1 MAISYGTYTITNIQ
15 EGSQIWTTSVAPTT
29 PNYTFNI
36 SNLTGDSETS
46 IKVGDIIMYDF
57 YRYTVSNVNSD
68 GTTVLT
74 GDRTSIRGATGAS
87 ATTYHLI
94 LSTLAIV
101 KGSTGSL
108 SPSSIVLTAKS
119 QSGSNAMANYSGR
132 FKIETTTDNST
143 WSTKYTS
150 SGNEAT
156 KTYTLPTGI
165 VAVRCSLYLAG
176 GTTTLLDQQ
185 TVPVVTN
192 GIEIISTSVTY
203 QSGTSGTTKPTGTWQ
218 TTIPSVAQGNYL
230 WTKTVVNYSDGT
242 STESYSV
249 ARQGN
254 NGTNGTNGTSPTV
267 SSTTVQYQQ
276 STNGSTTPTG
286 SWSNNPPTAVAGQY
300 IWTKTTITYS
310 DGASAVSYSVSKNG
324 TNGTNGNSISI
335 TSTAVTYQAG
345 TSGTTKPTGNW
356 QTSIPSVSQGGY
368 LWTKTVVN
376 YSDGSSTESY
386 STARQGS
393 NGTNGTNGT
402 SPTVSSTVIEYQQAT
417 DGKNVPTGTWSTTPP
432 TAVAGQY
439 IWTRTT
445 ITYSDNATAV
455 SYSVGKNGTN
465 GNSITITSTSVTYQK
480 GTNGTTKPT
489 GSWGTSIP
497 SVGEGE
503 YLWTKTVVNYSD
515 GKSTES
521 YSVSR
526 NATNGRNGTSP
537 TVSSTVTEYAQ
548 STDGVNK
555 PTSGWNTTPPTA
567 IPEQYI
573 WSRVTVTYSDNAT
586 AVSYSVSRNGTDGTS
601 ISISSTSVTYQKGTS
616 GTTKPTG
623 TWQTGIPSVGEGEY
637 LWTKTVVTYS
647 DSSKTESYNVS
658 RNATNGISPTVT
670 STVTEYVQSDSGTNK
685 PSSGWN
691 GTPPTAIANKYMW
704 TRVTVTYSDG
714 ATAISYS
721 VAKNGTNGNN
731 GVNTATIYLYKR
743 ATSTPSVPSGNTT
756 YTFSTKIL
764 TGTLDN
770 WEQSIPTGTDTCYVI
785 AATASSTSS
794 TDTIPSSEWSTPI
807 QFNGTDGTNG
817 YNQATIFLYHRGAS
831 ATKPSTSVTYT
842 FSSGALSSTPTGWS
856 RTVPA
861 VDTDKNPCWVT
872 TAVAISKNSSVS
884 IASSGWATP
893 TKMVEDGIDGID
905 GIDGKDGKDG
915 TDGKDGKDAY
925 TVSLSNDNHTFA
937 GDTTKAIQASVDCS
951 VIGFKGATQVSV
963 TIGTI
968 TGQPAGMTTSITGNN
983 TTNAYFTVSVTA
995 SMTTRNGVLTIPVTI
1010 DGKAFTKKFTYSL
1023 ALKGEKG
1030 ENGGSWYSGTGI
1042 TGTSTT
1048 ATIFSNSGITS
1059 AVVGDMYLNT
1069 TKYNTYRCTLGGNAS
1084 TAKWVYVNNIKG
1096 IGISSIK
1103 NQYYLHTSS
1112 TTAPAS
1118 TVTWLDAPPAY
1129 IKDRYYWTR
1138 SCITWSDGSD
1148 PTTTTPVFDN
1158 ALTDANKNAEDAKL
1172 VANNYLSSDSTGIMI
1187 ADLSNGNQTP
1197 SQATGRNVFINNTSV
1212 NIRNGHTTVLA
1223 KFEANGTTIGEEN
1236 KGHTTITNTQM
1247 AIYANNGQNN
1257 GECAEVGVL
1266 GAINDPITGLAT
1278 ITEILDIQTS
1288 DVSVIGHGNGCY
1300 ATYVVNNVES
1310 VLVNDQS
1317 VSWQLNGTDSGHWVD
1332 LPDVTAEQADLYG
1345 QCTITYNTFTTL
1357 TSVRFGTNVQ
1367 ATSANSFAVG
1377 ERVKATAPNSSALGF
1392 NTEASG
1398 LYSHAYGM
1406 SCTASGDFSSANGRL
1421 AQASGDGSHAE
1432 GLRTVASGHFSCT
1445 NGYQTIASSNYQM
1458 AIGRC
1463 NEEAPNALFIIG
1475 NGEDRYQ
1482 RSNAFVVNR
1491 DGSVNSSGTIKQNG
1505 TAVSLNGH
1513 NHSASNIT
1521 SGTLSIERGGSGSSG
1536 VTSITTI
1543 ENVAASGSG
1552 YSVTQAQ
1559 FCSWGK
1565 VATIHLAVKK
1575 NSSAGSGT
1583 QTICTL
1589 KSGCRPKFASPGNY
1603 GYASNCVIATDGAI
1617 TISGSVAAN
1626 ALLQIYATYVLA

>member
-1 MAISYGTYTITNIQ
+1 MAVSYGTYTITNIQ

-29 PNYTFNI
+29 PNYTFTI

-132 FKIETTTDNST
+132 FKIETTTNNST

-156 KTYTLPTGI
+156 KTYTLPTDI

-192 GIEIISTSVTY
+192 GIEITSTSVTY
-203 QSGTSGTTKPTGTWQ
+203 QS
-218 TTIPSVAQGNYL
+218 
-230 WTKTVVNYSDGT
+230 
-242 STESYSV
+242 
-249 ARQGN
+249 
-254 NGTNGTNGTSPTV
+254 
-267 SSTTVQYQQ
+267 
-276 STNGSTTPTG
+276 
-286 SWSNNPPTAVAGQY
+286 
-300 IWTKTTITYS
+300 
-310 DGASAVSYSVSKNG
+310 
-324 TNGTNGNSISI
+324 
-335 TSTAVTYQAG
+335 
-345 TSGTTKPTGNW
+345 
-356 QTSIPSVSQGGY
+356 
-368 LWTKTVVN
+368 
-376 YSDGSSTESY
+376 
-386 STARQGS
+386 
-393 NGTNGTNGT
+393 
-402 SPTVSSTVIEYQQAT
+402 
-417 DGKNVPTGTWSTTPP
+417 
-432 TAVAGQY
+432 
-439 IWTRTT
+439 
-445 ITYSDNATAV
+445 
-455 SYSVGKNGTN
+455 
-465 GNSITITSTSVTYQK
+465 
-480 GTNGTTKPT
+480 
-489 GSWGTSIP
+489 
-497 SVGEGE
+497 
-503 YLWTKTVVNYSD
+503 
-515 GKSTES
+515 
-521 YSVSR
+521 
-526 NATNGRNGTSP
+526 
-537 TVSSTVTEYAQ
+537 
-548 STDGVNK
+548 
-555 PTSGWNTTPPTA
+555 
-567 IPEQYI
+567 
-573 WSRVTVTYSDNAT
+573 
-586 AVSYSVSRNGTDGTS
+586 
-601 ISISSTSVTYQKGTS
+601 GTS

-647 DSSKTESYNVS
+647 DSSKTESYSVS
-658 RNATNGISPTVT
+658 RNATNGTSPTVT

-691 GTPPTAIANKYMW
+691 TTPPTAIANKYMW
-704 TRVTVTYSDG
+704 TKVTVTYSDG

-756 YTFSTKIL
+756 YTFSTKAL

-794 TDTIPSSEWSTPI
+794 TDTISSSEWSTPI

-905 GIDGKDGKDG
+905 GKDGKNG
-915 TDGKDGKDAY
+915 TDGKDAY
-925 TVSLSNDNHTFA
+925 TISLSNDNHTFA

-951 VIGFKGATQVSV
+951 VIGFKGGTQVPV

-968 TGQPAGMTTSITGNN
+968 TGMPNGMSVPPPTNN
-983 TTNAYFTVSVTA
+983 GTTNAYFTVNVTT

-1010 DGKAFTKKFTYSL
+1010 DGKSFTKKFTYSL
-1023 ALKGEKG
+1023 ALKGDKG
-1030 ENGGSWYSGTGI
+1030 DKGGTWYSGTGI
-1042 TGTSTT
+1042 TGTNTT
-1048 ATIFSNSGITS
+1048 ATIFSNSGISS

-1069 TKYNTYRCTLGGNAS
+1069 TTYNTYRCTVAGNAS

-1129 IKDRYYWTR
+1129 EKNHYYWTR
-1138 SCITWSDGSD
+1138 SYITWSGGNN

-1212 NIRNGHTTVLA
+1212 NIRNGQSKLA
-1223 KFEANGTTIGEEN
+1223 VFGADGVCIGNEN
-1236 KGHTTITNTQM
+1236 KGHTVVDNSKMT
-1247 AIYANNGQNN
+1247 IYAGTGSNDMV
-1257 GECAEVGVL
+1257 EVGVL

-1278 ITEILDIQTS
+1278 ITEILDIQTF

-1310 VLVNDQS
+1310 VFVNDQS
-1317 VSWQLNGTDSGHWVD
+1317 VSWQLNGTSSGHWID

-1345 QCTITYNTFTTL
+1345 QCTITYNTLTTL

-1377 ERVKATAPNSSALGF
+1377 ERVRATAPNSSALGF

-1406 SCTASGDFSSANGRL
+1406 SCTASGAFSSANGRL

-1432 GLRTVASGHFSCT
+1432 GLRTVASGYFSCT
-1445 NGYQTIASSNYQM
+1445 NGFETIASSNYQM

-1491 DGSVNSSGTIKQNG
+1491 DGSVNSSGTITQNG

-1521 SGTLSIERGGSGSSG
+1521 SGTLPIERGGSGSSG
-1536 VTSITTI
+1536 TTSITTI
-1543 ENVAASGSG
+1543 ESVATAGSG

>member
-1 MAISYGTYTITNIQ
+1 MAVSYGTYTITNIQ

-29 PNYTFNI
+29 PNYTFTI

-132 FKIETTTDNST
+132 FKIETTTNNST

-156 KTYTLPTGI
+156 KTYILPTDI

-192 GIEIISTSVTY
+192 GIEITSTSVTY
-203 QSGTSGTTKPTGTWQ
+203 QSGTSGTTKPIGTWQ

-254 NGTNGTNGTSPTV
+254 NGTNGEDGTSPTV
-267 SSTTVQYQQ
+267 T
-276 STNGSTTPTG
+276 
-286 SWSNNPPTAVAGQY
+286 
-300 IWTKTTITYS
+300 
-310 DGASAVSYSVSKNG
+310 
-324 TNGTNGNSISI
+324 
-335 TSTAVTYQAG
+335 
-345 TSGTTKPTGNW
+345 
-356 QTSIPSVSQGGY
+356 
-368 LWTKTVVN
+368 
-376 YSDGSSTESY
+376 
-386 STARQGS
+386 
-393 NGTNGTNGT
+393 
-402 SPTVSSTVIEYQQAT
+402 
-417 DGKNVPTGTWSTTPP
+417 
-432 TAVAGQY
+432 
-439 IWTRTT
+439 
-445 ITYSDNATAV
+445 
-455 SYSVGKNGTN
+455 
-465 GNSITITSTSVTYQK
+465 
-480 GTNGTTKPT
+480 
-489 GSWGTSIP
+489 
-497 SVGEGE
+497 
-503 YLWTKTVVNYSD
+503 
-515 GKSTES
+515 
-521 YSVSR
+521 
-526 NATNGRNGTSP
+526 
-537 TVSSTVTEYAQ
+537 STVTEYVQ

-647 DSSKTESYNVS
+647 DSSKTESYSVS
-658 RNATNGISPTVT
+658 RNATNGTSPTVT

-691 GTPPTAIANKYMW
+691 TTPPTAIANKYMW
-704 TRVTVTYSDG
+704 TKVTVTYSDG

-756 YTFSTKIL
+756 YTFSTKAL

-794 TDTIPSSEWSTPI
+794 TDTISSSEWSTPI

-905 GIDGKDGKDG
+905 GKDG
-915 TDGKDGKDAY
+915 TDGKDAY
-925 TVSLSNDNHTFA
+925 TISLSNDNHTFA

-968 TGQPAGMTTSITGNN
+968 TGQPTGMTTSITGNN
-983 TTNAYFTVSVTA
+983 TTNAYFTVNVTA

-1010 DGKAFTKKFTYSL
+1010 DGKSFTKKFTYSL
-1023 ALKGEKG
+1023 ALKGDKG
-1030 ENGGSWYSGTGI
+1030 DKGGTWYSGTGI

-1048 ATIFSNSGITS
+1048 ATIFSNSGISS
-1059 AVVGDMYLNT
+1059 AIVGDMYLNT
-1069 TKYNTYRCTLGGNAS
+1069 TTYNTYRCTVAGNAS

-1096 IGISSIK
+1096 GKGDVGNTGKGISSIK
-1103 NQYYLHTSS
+1103 NQYYLSTSN
-1112 TTAPAS
+1112 TTQTGGS
-1118 TVTWLDAPPAY
+1118 WVDTVPTY
-1129 IKDRYYWTR
+1129 VSGRYYWTK
-1138 SCITWSDGSD
+1138 SHIVWSDNTETD
-1148 PTTTTPVFDN
+1148 TQAVLDN
-1158 ALTDANKNAEDAKL
+1158 ALT
-1172 VANNYLSSDSTGIMI
+1172 
-1187 ADLSNGNQTP
+1187 
-1197 SQATGRNVFINNTSV
+1197 
-1212 NIRNGHTTVLA
+1212 
-1223 KFEANGTTIGEEN
+1223 
-1236 KGHTTITNTQM
+1236 
-1247 AIYANNGQNN
+1247 
-1257 GECAEVGVL
+1257 
-1266 GAINDPITGLAT
+1266 
-1278 ITEILDIQTS
+1278 
-1288 DVSVIGHGNGCY
+1288 
-1300 ATYVVNNVES
+1300 
-1310 VLVNDQS
+1310 
-1317 VSWQLNGTDSGHWVD
+1317 
-1332 LPDVTAEQADLYG
+1332 
-1345 QCTITYNTFTTL
+1345 
-1357 TSVRFGTNVQ
+1357 
-1367 ATSANSFAVG
+1367 SANSTAKQAKDIANNTAQYFWVSSDTTDAGVHITKIPQNDFVADRENGGGNLLASPDGIVIRDGLDELAVFG
-1377 ERVKATAPNSSALGF
+1377 ADGICIGKNEESNAVVDFHSFKLNDKEGSTYFNVGDLRDASGILNVTDTFEAGNNRLFYSLAYPAINNNYTVTVSDNSGGNITRFIAGFRFESVPTEGAIITAIYQTNNSQIVKAMTFGSRTSLNTYPVGGMSISGGTNNVASAKYSIAIGKDNVATGEYSFALGYG
-1392 NTEASG
+1392 NTAKED
-1398 LYSHAYGM
+1398 H
-1406 SCTASGDFSSANGRL
+1406 
-1421 AQASGDGSHAE
+1421 
-1432 GLRTVASGHFSCT
+1432 TVAIGFLTTAKESWSQAQNCG
-1445 NGYQTIASSNYQM
+1445 TIAASHSQT
-1458 AIGRC
+1458 AIGKY
-1463 NEEAPNALFIIG
+1463 NIEDSYDTYGFIIG
-1475 NGEDRYQ
+1475 NGSSDDA
-1482 RSNAFVVNR
+1482 RSNAMTVDWN
-1491 DGSVNSSGTIKQNG
+1491 GNLNTAGTIRQNG

-1521 SGTLSIERGGSGSSG
+1521 SGTLSVERGGSGSSG

-1543 ENVAASGSG
+1543 EDVAASGSG